1 MKYSPD
7 GGAIEVSVTRVRE
20 QEVEFTVADHGIG
33 IRPAELMRVFGLF
46 YRSPDRLARD
56 VGGMGLGLYITK
68 EIVDRHNGRIW
79 ADSEVGKGT
88 TFHVALP
95 ATVGAAVEA

>member
-1 MKYSPD
+1 MAVD
-7 GGAIEVSVTRVRE
+7 DLLG
-20 QEVEFTVADHGIG
+20 
-33 IRPAELMRVFGLF
+33 
-46 YRSPDRLARD
+46 D

-88 TFHVALP
+88 TFRVALP
-95 ATVGAAVEA
+95 ASVAAAVEA